1 MWGDFGQFWEAF
13 KWGKKSGLMMEG
25 VRVAQKKKSFFL
37 PLPFL

>member
-1 MWGDFGQFWEAF
+1 MWGDFGQFWGAF